1 MTDEFDEVRQYF
13 NGIDPPDART
23 VADVK
28 SRFSSS
34 AMASGI
40 HPVRIGRSNRIN
52 AFRWAAAV
60 FVVLAVGAAVLV
72 PTLSHRT
79 PTHGNGI
86 HLQDRLTRLVV
97 DDASVTVA
105 AGSYDMTFSDTTTP
119 ATKVSTN
126 PCQGVVQLKVGGPGQ
141 KLTTPSIEPCV
152 TGNTLPP
159 GVSTQNTLSSTSGHG
174 TVDTN
179 PYAMVTESNVGFLG
193 PITLYDNGTDVW
205 EMGGGDYGLS
215 APGQAGPGAAL
226 SGYAGSVEGTVG
238 QVQGALDM
246 ESLASGTGYMDLE
259 AHEIQGTQPA
269 GTGSVDGV
277 PVTIYK
283 LSESGL
289 LDPDI
294 GGLTSEQIST
304 IRAADAIIEN
314 SGFAGKTTWVSV
326 DSEGY
331 IREQKTQY
339 TLPDGSMV
347 TEDSILSNFGC
358 AGTVLMPGQAG
369 TSSPPA
375 NCVSPDTAGSTSTT
389 TPSTG
394 SLPQTSTPTTVTPS
408 APPTTIVPPTAPT
421 TTPPSNGCISGTA
434 SIPVDISSASICI
447 TVGATLTVTFNYSHV
462 STGPV
467 GGWIGPAEID
477 KTSVASLTNSSSDG
491 SQLVATVKAVAPGT
505 ATVSAYFS
513 QECSGGEPTPCTVPP
528 QGWLRLVITVIN

>member
-1 MTDEFDEVRQYF
+1 MSDEFDEVRQYL
-13 NGIDPPDART
+13 NGIGPPDART
-23 VADVK
+23 ISEVK
-28 SRFSSS
+28 RRFSSPTV
-34 AMASGI
+34 AGGI
-40 HPVRIGRSNRIN
+40 RPTRIGPTKRVN
-52 AFRWAAAV
+52 AIRWAGAL
-60 FVVLAVGAAVLV
+60 FVVLAVGVAVLV
-72 PTLSHRT
+72 PTFSHRT
-79 PTHGNGI
+79 PTHSSGI
-86 HLQDRLTRLVV
+86 HVQDRLTRLVV

-105 AGSYDMTFSDTTTP
+105 AGSYDMTFNDTSTP
-119 ATKVSTN
+119 ATKSECAQS
-126 PCQGVVQLKVGGPGQ
+126 PGVQLQIGGSGQ
-141 KLTTPSIEPCV
+141 TTATTSVEPCV
-152 TGNTLPP
+152 TENTLPP
-159 GVSTQNTLSSTSGHG
+159 GVSTQSTLSSTSGHG

-193 PITLYDNGTDVW
+193 PITLYDNGTNVW
-205 EMGGGDYGLS
+205 EIGGGNYGLS
-215 APGQAGPGAAL
+215 APGQAGPGAPL

-289 LDPDI
+289 LDPNI
-294 GGLTSEQIST
+294 GGLTSEQVST

-375 NCVSPDTAGSTSTT
+375 NCVSPDTAGPTSTT
-389 TPSTG
+389 TPTTG
-394 SLPQTSTPTTVTPS
+394 SLPQTSAPTTVVPS
-408 APPTTIVPPTAPT
+408 TPPTTIAPTPAPT
-421 TTPPSNGCISGTA
+421 TLPPSNDCVSGSA
-434 SIPVDISSASICI
+434 SIPVETSSSSICMD
-447 TVGATLTVTFNYSHV
+447 VGATLTVTFDYSHV

-467 GGWIGPAEID
+467 GGWIGPAQID
-477 KTSVASLTNSSSDG
+477 NSSVASLTGSSSDG

-513 QECSGGEPTPCTVPP
+513 QQCSSGDSTPCTVPP
-528 QGWLRLVITVIN
+528 QGILRLVITVVT